1 MIGKLLRAQRVS
13 ELIQAS
19 KESNSKKF
27 ISFLELNLILSSTV
41 CIEVNKKKTSTITFR
56 IDEENDHKLRKIA
69 GEKKVSLNTLANQI
83 LGNYVQLE
91 RYMEKFGVLM
101 MSQDAFS
108 SILDLL
114 DEKQII
120 LLATDI
126 GSKEPKEFILFKW
139 KDLNSEIVTDFIM
152 IYFEHCGYGT
162 CDLEKTESEIAI
174 SIHHKF
180 GKKGTTFLKVFLESL
195 IQSTLEQSCK
205 TIITEDSVTIR
216 FSK

>member
-1 MIGKLLRAQRVS
+1 M
-13 ELIQAS
+13 
-19 KESNSKKF
+19 
-27 ISFLELNLILSSTV
+27 
-41 CIEVNKKKTSTITFR
+41 IEVIKKKTTTITFR
-56 IDEENDHKLRKIA
+56 IDEEIDNKLRKIA
-69 GEKKVSLNTLANQI
+69 GDKNLSLNTLANQI

-101 MSQDAFS
+101 MSQDAFL
-108 SILDLL
+108 SILDIL

-120 LLATDI
+120 QLASDI

-139 KDLNSEIVTDFIM
+139 KDMNSELVSDFIT

-180 GKKGTTFLKVFLESL
+180 GTKGTTFLKTFLESL
-195 IQSTLEQSCK
+195 IQSTLEKSCK